1 MTRPDRAES
10 LQGRTNPRSCNL
22 CDAGS
27 AREIFVKNGF
37 SLVQCPS
44 CGLIYVGNP
53 PAADELRRLYS
64 FDAGYHTSCV
74 GDESVETAL
83 HRRSAREY
91 YDLLSRYK
99 SGGSLLDVG
108 CSTGFFLR
116 VARDQGWETCGLEMS
131 PDTASLAR
139 DRYGLEVLTG
149 TLEET
154 TFPAKRFDAVT
165 LWDVI
170 EHVEDPVRTMSIV
183 HRILKDDGIVAF
195 LTPNVAGLFPKAA
208 YAAAKIIN
216 YWPHPEPPHHLF
228 QFSKATARRLVTRT
242 GFTVRRLVDKRIPLA
257 YTFGALKGLFSS
269 LRQLLYATCFA
280 PIATLGP
287 LVGAGDAMIV
297 IAQKTPAA

>member
-1 MTRPDRAES
+1 MMKASDTRQAERR
-10 LQGRTNPRSCNL
+10 GRRPCNL
-22 CDAGS
+22 CDATR

-37 SLVQCPS
+37 SLVQCRS
-44 CGLIYVGNP
+44 CGLVYVDDP

-64 FDAGYHTSCV
+64 FDAGYHTTCV
-74 GDESVETAL
+74 GDKSADTAL

-116 VARDQGWETCGLEMS
+116 VARDQGWETCGLEIS

-139 DRYGLEVLTG
+139 DRYGLDVLTG

-154 TFPAKRFDAVT
+154 TFPANRFDAVT

-170 EHVEDPVRTMSIV
+170 EHVQDPVTTMSIV
-183 HRILKDDGIVAF
+183 HRILKDDGLVAF
-195 LTPNVAGLFPKAA
+195 LTPNVGGLFPRAA
-208 YAAAKIIN
+208 YAAARIID

-228 QFSKATARRLVTRT
+228 QFSKTTARRLVTRT
-242 GFTVRRLVDKRIPLA
+242 GFTVRQVVDKRIPLA
-257 YTFGALKGLFSS
+257 YTFGGLKGLLRSP
-269 LRQLLYATCFA
+269 RQLAYATCFA
-280 PIATLGP
+280 PIAALGP
-287 LVGAGDAMIV
+287 LVGAGDSMIV
-297 IAQKTPAA
+297 IAQKPPAK